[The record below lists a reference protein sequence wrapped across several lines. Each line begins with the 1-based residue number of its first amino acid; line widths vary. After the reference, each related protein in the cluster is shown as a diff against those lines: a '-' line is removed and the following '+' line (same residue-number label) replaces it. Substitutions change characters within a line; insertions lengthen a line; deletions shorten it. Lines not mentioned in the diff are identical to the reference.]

1 MGSSWFGSLVVLSFG
16 IAFLAVLGS
25 FWSRFGVV
33 LGCSGGRFGAF
44 SAFQLCDST
53 HQPINSSIQP
63 INSSTHRFNS
73 STHQLIDSTH
83 QPINS
88 IPKVDELSTTRPGG
102 LRAARLNPPPGPEG
116 RDERRVRL
124 WMQRRP
130 SPSCRI
136 LFVLFSIVFVLIG
149 PLKPEVE
156 EEVAEHALCLSLGH
170 FSPPL
175 FSPQE
180 ANAVR
185 RATPKSALTP
195 S

>member
-1 MGSSWFGSLVVLSFG
+1 MVVLGSSWGRFWALR
-16 IAFLAVLGS
+16 GS
-25 FWSRFGVV
+25 FWCFFG
-33 LGCSGGRFGAF
+33 
-44 SAFQLCDST
+44 
-53 HQPINSSIQP
+53 I
-63 INSSTHRFNS
+63 STHRFNPS
-73 STHQLIDSTH
+73 THQFIDSTHQLINLSTH
-83 QPINS
+83 QPMA
-88 IPKVDELSTTRPGG
+88 LRHFLTRPGG

-116 RDERRVRL
+116 RDERRVRC

-156 EEVAEHALCLSLGH
+156 EEVAEHALCISLGH

-185 RATPKSALTP
+185 RATPQNPNSP